1 MFGGESIDT
10 LFAAEAMFDDAA
22 ASEPESEAEA
32 AVEDPTTQ
40 RPRARS
46 SVQKWP
52 STGFGI
58 DIGGTLTKVVF
69 FQPDRPRGR
78 SNSDAVSDFVLGSE
92 SYGTTGERN
101 LEFELESEQLGGSMH
116 FLKFES
122 ARMESV
128 MSSIA
133 SGQWD
138 FGPKQLRL
146 CATGGG
152 AHKYLDHFKS
162 VLHIDDVAI
171 FDELQALVLG
181 ISHLVEVNAEECYML
196 RGPTV
201 SFSRGRASTT
211 PTHERTDEEAAIEE
225 VTVPF
230 MVDDDTQYPYL
241 VVNVGSGVSII
252 CVTASGEY
260 TRVGG
265 SAIGGG
271 TFFGLTAA
279 LTGCGDYKTVL
290 ELATRGDSSKV
301 DLLVGDIYGGDYTVE
316 DQGIDLKASTVAS
329 SFGKF
334 VKEEHR
340 AKEHRSEDL
349 ARAVLLMVTG
359 NLGSLAHMKAE
370 EHSAKHVIFTGSYLA
385 NNPVAMRT
393 LAYSTSVRPA
403 PAARSL
409 LLRLSARR
417 GLSARSAH
425 RLCHSCALPRVL
437 TRDSLARRPFHSCS
451 FMYRYISRESC
462 SQFDSLPLTY
472 LTIAR
477 RPVLCAPIR
486 TTSARSQRSLSSG
499 PRAAALRSSFGTKA
513 TSARS
518 ARCSTTSR
526 AGKRGRRG
534 SRVRCPLRAAAAQPR
549 GRRTTSLRAG
559 CECMRREIG

>member
-1 MFGGESIDT
+1 MFGGASIDT

-22 ASEPESEAEA
+22 ASDAESEAEA
-32 AVEDPTTQ
+32 ASVEEPAALPPRALSSTQ
-40 RPRARS
+40 R
-46 SVQKWP
+46 WP

-78 SNSDAVSDFVLGSE
+78 SSSDAVSDFVLGSD

-101 LEFELESEQLGGSMH
+101 LEFELKSEQLGGSMH

-152 AHKYLDHFKS
+152 AHKYLGHFKS

-181 ISHLVEVNAEECYML
+181 ISHLIEVNAEECYML

-211 PTHERTDEEAAIEE
+211 PTHERTDDEAAIEE

-230 MVDDDTQYPYL
+230 TVDDDTQYPYL

-290 ELATRGDSSKV
+290 ELATRGDSSNV

-340 AKEHRSEDL
+340 AKTHRNEDL

-393 LAYSTSVRPA
+393 LAYSTSVRPSLPRPPA
-403 PAARSL
+403 PARHPAPRDALSPHGVRPPAYVCTSL
-409 LLRLSARR
+409 AECPSTHSLTTTAIRARR
-417 GLSARSAH
+417 RRPS
-425 RLCHSCALPRVL
+425 PV
-437 TRDSLARRPFHSCS
+437 ARRPSPVARP
-451 FMYRYISRESC
+451 YV
-462 SQFDSLPLTY
+462 LPL
-472 LTIAR
+472 
-477 RPVLCAPIR
+477 RPVPPNKHSYASIAVLVQGPPLCNLPSPR
-486 TTSARSQRSLSSG
+486 GLLRRRR
-499 PRAAALRSSFGTKA
+499 RAAPLLRG
-513 TSARS
+513 R
-518 ARCSTTSR
+518 
-526 AGKRGRRG
+526 GVGRRG
-534 SRVRCPLRAAAAQPR
+534 EEAGA
-549 GRRTTSLRAG
+549 SLLTPPQRN
-559 CECMRREIG
+559 R